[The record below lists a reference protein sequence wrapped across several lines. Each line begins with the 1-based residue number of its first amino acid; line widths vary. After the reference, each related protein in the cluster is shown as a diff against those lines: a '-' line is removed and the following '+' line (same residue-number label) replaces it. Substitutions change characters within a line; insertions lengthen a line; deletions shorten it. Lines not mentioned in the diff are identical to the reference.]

1 MTVNTRAGY
10 IKTEAD
16 ALNDRDALR
25 LRSEGLSYRE
35 IAERLGV
42 DTSTAYR
49 RVQRALSAV
58 PAEDVETHRALELDR
73 LDALQRAVWDKAIDG
88 NLNALDRVLAIMSR
102 RSKLLGLD
110 APQRREHSLEYF
122 TSDQITAEVK
132 RLERIL
138 AENPYETD

>member
-1 MTVNTRAGY
+1 MTLNTRAGF
-10 IKTEAD
+10 IKTEED
-16 ALNDRDALR
+16 ALNDREALR
-25 LRSEGLSYRE
+25 LRSQGLSYRE
-35 IAERLGV
+35 IADELGV

-49 RVQRALSAV
+49 RTQRALSAV
-58 PAEDVETHRALELDR
+58 PVEDVESYRLLELDR
-73 LDALQRAVWDKAIDG
+73 LDALQRAIWDKAIDG

-132 RLERIL
+132 RLEQLL
-138 AENPYETD
+138 ADNEEL

>member
-1 MTVNTRAGY
+1 MTLNTRAGF

-16 ALNDRDALR
+16 ALNDREALR
-25 LRSEGLSYRE
+25 LRSQGLSYRE
-35 IAERLGV
+35 IADELGV

-49 RVQRALSAV
+49 RTQRALSAV
-58 PAEDVETHRALELDR
+58 PVEDVESYRLLELDR
-73 LDALQRAVWDKAIDG
+73 LDALQRAIWDKAIDG

-132 RLERIL
+132 RLEQLL
-138 AENPYETD
+138 ADNEEL